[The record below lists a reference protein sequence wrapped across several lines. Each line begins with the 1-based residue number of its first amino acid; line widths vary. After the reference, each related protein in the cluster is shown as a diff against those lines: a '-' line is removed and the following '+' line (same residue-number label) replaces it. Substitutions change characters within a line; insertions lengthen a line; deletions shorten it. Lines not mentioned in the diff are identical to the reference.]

1 MYTFLFV
8 DTFYRH
14 SRTWIVP
21 FFLYLPEILFCIQ
34 SILTHMHTRTIRLF
48 KLYFCRISE
57 FGTSRR
63 FFFVLFFQCFS
74 LHCYV
79 IVFTSFHGAMAIKLH
94 IKWNYDINK
103 IQELWRLLL
112 PQERLF
118 SFSRTW
124 VGCRS
129 SFRFFHQKSY
139 SKNFVEDI
147 PRQCFLMIDL
157 LRLPF

>member
-21 FFLYLPEILFCIQ
+21 FFYIYLKSSSASNPFLHTCTHAPYVFSNFTFVESQ
-34 SILTHMHTRTIRLF
+34 SLVLR
-48 KLYFCRISE
+48 E
-57 FGTSRR
+57 G